1 MAIYGYARVS
11 TDGQTLDAQVAALT
25 AGGAVRVFQE
35 TASGAK
41 TDRRELA
48 KALRALETG
57 DTLLVTRL
65 DRLARSTRDL
75 LNILDTIAKAG
86 AGFRS
91 LSDTWADT
99 TTAHG
104 RLMLTVL
111 GGLAEFE
118 RELIR
123 TRTGEG
129 RTRAQARGV
138 HMGRPPKLTPAQRRE
153 GLQALA
159 SGEAT
164 QADLVRRFNVSK
176 STISRLADKAAP
188 LPLPAPLSV
197 RPALDAETEHAA
209 RVFMQRI
216 EGKYPMVEG
225 LVYGSRARGD
235 HKPDSDADLAVILKG
250 ERGDRYEVSNDMAG
264 IAFDVML
271 ETGVLVSALPLWEA
285 EFQQPERFSN
295 PALIANI
302 KREGLRL

>member
-25 AGGAVRVFQE
+25 AAGAAPVFHE

-48 KALRALETG
+48 KALRALEAG

-75 LNILDTIAKAG
+75 LNILDAIAKAG
-86 AGFRS
+86 GDFRS
-91 LSDTWADT
+91 LGDAWADT
-99 TTAHG
+99 TTPHG

-123 TRTGEG
+123 ARTGEG
-129 RTRAQARGV
+129 RIRAKERGV
-138 HMGRPPKLTPAQRRE
+138 HMGRPPKLTPHQKRE
-153 GLQALA
+153 ALKALA
-159 SGEAT
+159 DGTAT
-164 QADLVRRFNVSK
+164 QADLARRFNLSQ
-176 STISRLADKAAP
+176 STISRLAEKTAP
-188 LPLPAPLSV
+188 LPLPSAT
-197 RPALDAETEHAA
+197 RPALDADTERAA

-216 EGKYPMVEG
+216 EGKYPAIEG

-235 HKPDSDADLAVILKG
+235 YKPDSDTDLAVILKG
-250 ERGDRYEVSNDMAG
+250 ERGDRYKVSGDMAG
-264 IAFDVML
+264 IAFDVMM
-271 ETGVLVSALPLWEA
+271 ETGVLVSPLPLWEE

>member
-1 MAIYGYARVS
+1 MTIYGYARVS
-11 TDGQTLDAQVAALT
+11 TDGQTLDAQVATLMT
-25 AGGAVRVFQE
+25 AGAAPVFRE

-48 KALRALETG
+48 KALRALDVG

-91 LSDTWADT
+91 LGDVWADT

-123 TRTGEG
+123 ARTGEG
-129 RTRAQARGV
+129 RIRAKARGV
-138 HMGRPPKLTPAQRRE
+138 HMGRPPKLTLHQKRE
-153 GLQALA
+153 ALKALA
-159 SGEAT
+159 DGTAT
-164 QADLVRRFNVSK
+164 QADLARRFNLSA
-176 STISRLADKAAP
+176 STISRLMEKAAP
-188 LPLPAPLSV
+188 SPLPV
-197 RPALDAETEHAA
+197 RPALDAETERAA

-216 EGKYPMVEG
+216 EGKYPTIEG

-235 HKPDSDADLAVILKG
+235 HRPDSDADLAVILKG
-250 ERGDRYEVSNDMAG
+250 ERGDRYKVSGEMAG

-271 ETGVLVSALPLWEA
+271 ETGILVQAVPLWEG
-285 EFQQPERFSN
+285 ELKQPERFSN
-295 PALIANI
+295 PALIDNI